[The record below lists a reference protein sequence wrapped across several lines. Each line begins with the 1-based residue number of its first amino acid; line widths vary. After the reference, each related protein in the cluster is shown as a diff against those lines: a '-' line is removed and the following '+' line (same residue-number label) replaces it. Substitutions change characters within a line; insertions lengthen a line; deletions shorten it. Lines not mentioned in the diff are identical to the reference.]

1 MVYQKSFKTTPTIQT
16 NKYGLSYSF
25 ITIPI
30 QTNKHRH
37 KHKYGLLEPF
47 IIIIIIIDIQTHGLS
62 FPTLRIILSSPKH
75 IQEKGLHPFFH
86 HPFGLGV
93 FQKKKKESK
102 MKRNRKGFLF
112 LQTV

>member
-47 IIIIIIIDIQTHGLS
+47 IIIIIDIQTHGLS